1 MSAASSVVQLS
12 VTLDDVKPPVT
23 RMIVVPLN
31 IRLDRLHIVLQ
42 EAMGWTN
49 SHLWE
54 FRIRGIGY
62 GEQHPDY
69 GYDNPVDARKATL
82 KSALEDTGAR
92 KFTYLY
98 DFGDGWEHSI
108 KVGKIMAAI
117 PDVTVPMIVDAKGC
131 CPPEDCGGPWGYSE
145 MLEAYND
152 PTHEEHEEAR
162 EWMPEDFDPTY
173 VNMVAI
179 EHELSALSI
188 KWTPK
193 PRKKA

>member
-12 VTLDDVKPPVT
+12 VTLDDVEPPVT
-23 RMIVVPLN
+23 RMLVVPLN

-54 FRIRGIGY
+54 FRIRDIGY
-62 GEQHPDY
+62 GLPDPEY
-69 GYDNPVDARKATL
+69 GYDNPIDARKATL

-117 PDVTVPMIVDAKGC
+117 PGVTFPMIVDAKGS
-131 CPPEDCGGPWGYSE
+131 CPPEDCGGPWGYAE

-152 PTHEEHEEAR
+152 PEHEEHEEAR
-162 EWMPEDFDPTY
+162 EWMPEDFDPSY
-173 VNMVAI
+173 VNMTAI
-179 EHELSALSI
+179 EQELSALAI